1 MTFNPCSLPA
11 SKPVEIMDDL
21 DALARLTARLENLE
35 RRVSTLE
42 HPTETSAS
50 APAAPVKPATLQPTR
65 EAFPFAQEGGAF
77 PVLGKAMLGIAGAYL
92 LRAVA
97 ESGSF
102 PKLAVVVLALA
113 YAGMWLIWAARVP
126 AAAYF
131 ASTVYAITAALILA
145 PMLWEL
151 TLRFE
156 VLPSSATA
164 GVLSVFVVSAYALA
178 WKRSLTSVVW
188 VVNVTAVLTSLAL
201 LIATRDLAPFTS
213 LLLIMALA
221 SEAAAARNHWLRLR
235 PLVAAAADLGV
246 WILLYIYSRPE
257 GIPSDYK
264 NVARP
269 VLLAL
274 GCTLFLVYGAS
285 IVFRTMRLRKKISV
299 FEIGQTVIAFLLAAF
314 SVLRFGASAGAPGV
328 SVMLGA
334 FCLLLSAVCYAA
346 AYAYFD
352 RHHEERNYHVYAT
365 WSAALFLAGSF
376 LCLPPMPLTLCLS
389 VAAIVATLLGVRAS
403 RLTLEFHGLAY
414 LAAAAY
420 ASGLLDYA
428 GRALAGTFPAV
439 PGWIVWIVAAS
450 AVSCYA
456 VGGRFRTERW
466 NQRLLQLLSAILAV
480 AAAVTFL
487 VSLLVWLA
495 AIGITTGASQ
505 VAVIR
510 TLITC
515 LAALA
520 LAFIGSRWQ
529 RSELIW
535 IAYGTLALVTA
546 KLLFEDLQH
555 GHPGSTA
562 VSIFLYAVALIL
574 VPRMARVGRRP
585 PEIPVTAREIK

>member
-1 MTFNPCSLPA
+1 
-11 SKPVEIMDDL
+11 MDDL
-21 DALARLTARLENLE
+21 DAFARLTARIENLE
-35 RRVSTLE
+35 QRISVLE
-42 HPTETSAS
+42 HPSETAAS
-50 APAAPVKPATLQPTR
+50 IPAAPATPAAPRPTTKSFPSA
-65 EAFPFAQEGGAF
+65 EAGGVF
-77 PVLGKAMLGIAGAYL
+77 PVLGKAMLGIAGAYV

-113 YAGMWLIWAARVP
+113 YAGMWLVWAARLP

-151 TLRFE
+151 TLRFD
-156 VLPSSATA
+156 VLPTSATA
-164 GVLSVFVVSAYALA
+164 GILGAFVIAAYALA
-178 WKRSLTSVVW
+178 WKRSLTSLVW
-188 VVNVTAVLTSLAL
+188 VVNVTAVITALAL
-201 LIATRDLAPFTS
+201 LIATHDLVPFIS
-213 LLLIMALA
+213 ALLLMALA
-221 SEAAAARNHWLRLR
+221 SELAAGRNHWLGLR
-235 PLVAAAADLGV
+235 PLVAAAADLAI

-257 GIPSDYK
+257 GIPAEYK
-264 NVARP
+264 NVVTP
-269 VLLAL
+269 VLLVL
-274 GCTLFLVYGAS
+274 GCILFLIYGAS
-285 IVFRTMRLRKKISV
+285 TVFRTTRLRQRISV
-299 FEIGQTVIAFLLAAF
+299 FEIGQCVIAFLLAAF
-314 SVLRFGASAGAPGV
+314 SILHFGASAAATV
-328 SVMLGA
+328 LGA
-334 FCLLLSAVCYAA
+334 SCLLFSVACYAL

-352 RHHEERNYHVYAT
+352 RYHEERNYHVYAT
-365 WSAALFLAGSF
+365 FSAVLFLAGSF
-376 LCLPPMPLTLCLS
+376 LCLPLMPLTLCLS
-389 VAAIVATLLGVRAS
+389 AAAIVATFLGVRAS

-428 GRALAGTFPAV
+428 SRALAGTFPVA

-450 AVSCYA
+450 AIPCYA

-466 NQRLLQLLSAILAV
+466 NQRSLQLLSAILAV
-480 AAAVTFL
+480 AAVITFL

-495 AIGITTGASQ
+495 ELGMTPGASH

-515 LAALA
+515 LVALA
-520 LAFIGSRWQ
+520 LAFSGSRWQ
-529 RSELIW
+529 RSELVW

-574 VPRMARVGRRP
+574 VPRMARVARR
-585 PEIPVTAREIK
+585 T

>member
-1 MTFNPCSLPA
+1 MTFNPCSLSA
-11 SKPVEIMDDL
+11 SKPVEIMDDP

-35 RRVSTLE
+35 LRVSTLE

-213 LLLIMALA
+213 ALLIMALA

-376 LCLPPMPLTLCLS
+376 LCLPPMLLTLCLS

-456 VGGRFRTERW
+456 VGGRFRSERW

-495 AIGITTGASQ
+495 AIGLTTGASQ